1 MNSIEHSEGQD
12 TWRLVATGTTTPIED
27 NTPKI
32 INVCN
37 CLELGYWC
45 AEYIT
50 GEMKKNPFTPEAQ
63 KIRRHLEK
71 STFTSTYNRLSWW
84 KKALYAAF
92 PKTGY
97 LSTSGKHYSYA
108 CYLWYEQ
115 VSYKKPWDHKVYLG
129 QELKRITIEK
139 NIKIYKDSWAWNKIN
154 GHDYYFD
161 IWSNIHYGYVG
172 YLVGFSE
179 DALRRGAALA
189 QARNDI
195 FSKKHYIQYHKENED
210 IIASMDDVNDQISIN
225 IGIELAKTKPPE
237 ELQLFDLL
245 FKIESIPVPW
255 GGTNENDSKSKR
267 VHECQPKN

>member
-37 CLELGYWC
+37 CPELGYWC

-92 PKTGY
+92 PKTGF

-108 CYLWYEQ
+108 CRLWSQLVGYN
-115 VSYKKPWDHKVYLG
+115 KPWDHKTYLKIK
-129 QELKRITIEK
+129 LKQYLSERQV
-139 NIKIYKDSWAWNKIN
+139 KIVEDS
-154 GHDYYFD
+154 
-161 IWSNIHYGYVG
+161 
-172 YLVGFSE
+172 
-179 DALRRGAALA
+179 
-189 QARNDI
+189 
-195 FSKKHYIQYHKENED
+195 
-210 IIASMDDVNDQISIN
+210 
-225 IGIELAKTKPPE
+225 
-237 ELQLFDLL
+237 
-245 FKIESIPVPW
+245 
-255 GGTNENDSKSKR
+255 
-267 VHECQPKN
+267 